1 MSKKKPETWF
11 FGPGEAEYLSA
22 HAGKPVALVLKTEE
36 ILEGILLGVDAYH
49 LVLRRR
55 DGLTV
60 LVAKHAVAYMLGRE
74 AVEGASPSGE
84 PNAASPAGEQR

>member
-1 MSKKKPETWF
+1 MSKKRETWF
-11 FGPGEAEYLSA
+11 FGPGEEEYLLA

-55 DGLTV
+55 DGMTV
-60 LVAKHAVAYMLGRE
+60 LVAKHAVAYVLGRE
-74 AVEGASPSGE
+74 AVAGASPSGE
-84 PNAASPAGEQR
+84 PGAGSPSGDRS